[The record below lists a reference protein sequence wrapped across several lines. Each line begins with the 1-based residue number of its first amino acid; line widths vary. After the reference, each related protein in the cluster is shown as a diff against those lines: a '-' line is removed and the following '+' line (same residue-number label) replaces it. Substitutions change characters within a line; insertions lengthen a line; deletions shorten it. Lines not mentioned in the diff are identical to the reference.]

1 MSKHF
6 KNLRQFQ
13 KATLGLNTKNI
24 SSEITTQESKRS
36 DLSTSIYTQSQTV
49 IGAEILKEFVDTYH
63 LKTNASVISDFRT
76 RTLAEIESATVRST
90 IDTQGTNFS
99 NENTDNFDSFDTNAT
114 TYGNKSLDLFVY
126 NLLEKGDLTIES
138 VTSGSSSG
146 SGTFLLTGGGTEEG
160 GTVGNILVGE
170 TTIYGETIITEPG
183 QSLSD
188 TATSL
193 IQAINISDN
202 NISLGISAA
211 VTSVD
216 ESSVTITV
224 SFTNVSDYIGQAFAG
239 TTTGDIGFEPGDS
252 VAGGST
258 TIITD
263 ETKVAFNKVVTDY
276 IPTFESLYIQYL
288 PSFMVYQSS
297 LTTALNDYK
306 IIDGEDGVQLLKTK
320 ELLDTFS
327 AYTEES
333 VTKEVKSTLSGG
345 FTNSISSSVVNLKK
359 EQDTS
364 NTIIKTYGLENL
376 NDEKEKLDELESDY
390 DTIDNLIINLE
401 SQKTAIENNIT
412 NKTKASEEVEATI
425 GSLDINFITGNTL
438 INIIS
443 ATSAHT
449 ETLKVYSGSRI
460 NDLILNAISDGKFE
474 IEVSDLTNIEAKI
487 LLDNGYEVIESF
499 DRKKFGNFV
508 KNVVTFTIR
517 WSNANVGMSEG

>member
-6 KNLRQFQ
+6 KNLRQFG
-13 KATLGLNTKNI
+13 KATLGLTSENITTEI
-24 SSEITTQESKRS
+24 SSQESKRS

-49 IGAEILKEFVDTYH
+49 IGAQILKDFVDTYH
-63 LKTNASVISDFRT
+63 LKTNSSVIIPFRT
-76 RTLAEIESATVRST
+76 RTLAEIESTTVRST
-90 IDTQGTNFS
+90 IDGLGTNFS
-99 NENTDNFDSFDTNAT
+99 NQNNKNFNTLDTNAT

-126 NLLEKGDLTIES
+126 NLLENGDLSIES

-170 TTIYGETIITEPG
+170 FSIYGETIITEPE

-193 IQAINISDN
+193 IQAINIDDN

-216 ESSVTITV
+216 EGSVTITV
-224 SFTNVSDYIGQAFAG
+224 SFTDATDYIGQAFAG

-258 TIITD
+258 TTITD

-276 IPTFESLYIQYL
+276 IPTFELKYVEYL
-288 PSFMVYQSS
+288 PSFMVYETS
-297 LTTALNDYK
+297 LTTALGDYK
-306 IIDGEDGVQLLKTK
+306 KIDGDDGVQLLKTK
-320 ELLDTFS
+320 ELLNTFS

-345 FTNSISSSVVNLKK
+345 FSDSISSSVVNLKK
-359 EQDTS
+359 EKDTS

-390 DTIDNLIINLE
+390 NTIDNLIINLE
-401 SQKTAIENNIT
+401 SQKTAIQNNIS

-425 GSLDINFITGNTL
+425 GSLDIDFITGNTL

-460 NDLILNAISDGKFE
+460 NDLILNAISEGKFE

-487 LLDNGYEVIESF
+487 LLDNGYEVVESF
-499 DRKKFGNFV
+499 DKKIAGSKV
-508 KNVVTFTIR
+508 VNVSTFTIR
-517 WSNANVGMSEG
+517 WSNANSGE